1 MGPLFSAYVLAMLL
15 GVVFIPLFVIALAM
29 LRSASRA
36 FVLASTFTMGAMI
49 GFFLGVLAGS
59 WLLEIHAGQTGS
71 LVLLFTFAGAS
82 AVAGGVIALWLL
94 GKLSGNSPWRRD

>member
-49 GFFLGVLAGS
+49 GFFLGVLAGQ
-59 WLLEIHAGQTGS
+59 LAAGNTRRTDR
-71 LVLLFTFAGAS
+71 LTR
-82 AVAGGVIALWLL
+82 AVVHLRRRERGGGRA
-94 GKLSGNSPWRRD
+94 

>member
-15 GVVFIPLFVIALAM
+15 GVVFIPLFVIALVM
-29 LRSASRA
+29 LRSATRA
-36 FVLASTFTMGAMI
+36 FAISATFTMGAMI
-49 GFFLGVLAGS
+49 GFFLGVIAGS
-59 WLLEIHAGQTGS
+59 WLLEIHPEQSGT

-94 GKLSGNSPWRRD
+94 AKISGNPPWRRS

>member
-15 GVVFIPLFVIALAM
+15 GIVFIPLFVIALVM

-59 WLLEIHAGQTGS
+59 WLLEVHRRTDRLTRAAVHLRRRERGGGRRDRDLAARKTLRQ
-71 LVLLFTFAGAS
+71 S
-82 AVAGGVIALWLL
+82 AVAA
-94 GKLSGNSPWRRD
+94 